1 MSTMDTN
8 FALDMEREE
17 RRAAGC
23 PWRRYFARYF
33 DFALYSLLWSLAAQ
47 WGLRLNIGEWNVM
60 LKVLSTIVGAVLMVV
75 IEPFLL
81 HFWGTTPGKWLFGM
95 EIRTPNGEKLA
106 IRTGFYRTWQVFTG
120 GMGWD
125 IPIWS
130 WYRLYKSYQASTAG
144 ELPWD
149 IDNGCHIVMHERK
162 TKWYR
167 VLMFLFAWL
176 LVLTA
181 EFGISLYADLPH
193 NRGRMTLSQYV
204 DNCNDMQRYHQW
216 GRIVRP
222 DGTLSDDSST
232 QGQFI
237 TIETK
242 QGEIL
247 TPENAREEQP
257 VCTVETDAD
266 GYVTAVEMHVE
277 MDVEA
282 VGYVPGTDVKTM
294 MLYAYGLPHEK
305 LSLLSL
311 SRDILSDRDSYTRNL
326 GSLTVTQ
333 KIEMKGL
340 EWLGPDNGE
349 DNFLVQTNE
358 NAKDAHFALT
368 FRIEET

>member
-1 MSTMDTN
+1 MSMF
-8 FALDMEREE
+8 FADAPEMQTLS
-17 RRAAGC
+17 APC

-149 IDNGCHIVMHERK
+149 IDNGCHIVVHERK

-176 LVLTA
+176 LVLAA

-204 DNCNDMQRYHQW
+204 DNCNEMQRYHQW
-216 GRIVRP
+216 GRIVRQ

-247 TPENAREEQP
+247 TPENARAEQP
-257 VCTVETDAD
+257 TCTVETDAD

-282 VGYVPGTDVKTM
+282 VGYVPATDVKTM

-311 SRDILSDRDSYTRNL
+311 SSDITSNRDSYTRNL

-340 EWLGPDNGE
+340 EWLDPDNGE
-349 DNFLVQTNE
+349 NNFLVQTNE
-358 NAKDAHFALT
+358 NAKDAHFALN

>member
-1 MSTMDTN
+1 MSMF
-8 FALDMEREE
+8 FADAPEMLTLS
-17 RRAAGC
+17 APC
-23 PWRRYFARYF
+23 PWRRYAARWLDLLIYG
-33 DFALYSLLWSLAAQ
+33 LLWNAVARCIF
-47 WGLRLNIGEWNVM
+47 RLNLGSGIYANWLFTLLDTAVGVLLM
-60 LKVLSTIVGAVLMVV
+60 LL
-75 IEPFLL
+75 IEPVLL

-149 IDNGCHIVMHERK
+149 IDNGCHIVAHERK

-176 LVLTA
+176 LVLAA
-181 EFGISLYADLPH
+181 EVGISLYADLPH

-247 TPENAREEQP
+247 TPENARAEQP

-277 MDVEA
+277 MDVQ
-282 VGYVPGTDVKTM
+282 GFDFVPGTDVKTM

-340 EWLGPDNGE
+340 EWMDTDNGE
-349 DNFLVQTNE
+349 DNLLMQTNE